1 MNNYINNYNFFTKKL
16 VFQFEYGMGG
26 IGDYLKFFTYI
37 YDYCIKNNI
46 KLFLSIDHPLNKY
59 IRLINDNMYVNIN
72 DIKNYKYID
81 NHEELENLTETIYYI
96 IKPFAL
102 YKIDHIVKDICNKL
116 ILNDIF
122 FFTND
127 ILYECN
133 NINDYK
139 QYISIHLRLGD
150 KFLETDNNF
159 IICKEDIRYYNQNN
173 LENFIEENKEKKI
186 YFFCDNNN
194 YKQILK
200 NKYPYINIT
209 NFKIGHTS
217 LLNTTEEETKNSIIE
232 FCLLSQSSSIYGA
245 SYSGFSFMAS
255 RFNNIPYYNI

>member
-37 YDYCIKNNI
+37 YNYCIKNNI

-59 IRLINDNMYVNIN
+59 IRLKYDIMYVNIN
-72 DIKNYKYID
+72 DIKNYKYI
-81 NHEELENLTETIYYI
+81 NSREELENLDDNIYYI
-96 IKPFAL
+96 IKPFVL
-102 YKIDHIVKDICNKL
+102 YNIDNIVKDICNKW

-159 IICKEDIRYYNQNN
+159 IICKEDIRFYNQND
-173 LENFIEENKEKKI
+173 LENFIEKNIERKI

-194 YKQILK
+194 FKQMLK

-232 FCLLSQSSSIYGA
+232 FCLLSQSSEIYGA

-255 RFNNIPYYNI
+255 RFNNIKYTQI